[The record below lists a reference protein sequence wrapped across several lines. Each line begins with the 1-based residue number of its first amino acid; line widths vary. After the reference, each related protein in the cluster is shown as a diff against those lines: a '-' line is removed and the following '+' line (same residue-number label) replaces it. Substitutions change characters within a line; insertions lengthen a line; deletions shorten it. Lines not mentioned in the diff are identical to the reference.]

1 MFEYKEEFLWK
12 SLCSVLPPLSV
23 SLSHVAVENFRGG
36 CGRSMPSCV
45 EELSAGSAAS
55 DEGLID
61 GAVNKCQGSLP
72 ASAARGAGDEE
83 TEVERLI

>member
-1 MFEYKEEFLWK
+1 M
-12 SLCSVLPPLSV
+12 LPP
-23 SLSHVAVENFRGG
+23 LSHVAVENFRGG
-36 CGRSMPSCV
+36 CGRNVPGCV
-45 EELSAGSAAS
+45 EALSAEPAAT

-61 GAVNKCQGSLP
+61 GAVNKCQGRLP